1 MPADTTSLPVEFLF
15 SMHLDLEPNRVM
27 MPNGP
32 HGMRVFVPV
41 LGGTVT
47 GPKITGNLHPN
58 SGGDWVHA
66 RADGVAQLDVRLT
79 MVTDDGAVIA
89 MEYRGVLGKDRVPR
103 VAPLFQTGDE
113 RYLWLNNIQGV
124 GIGVSGKHTVDYDFY
139 ALQ

>member
-1 MPADTTSLPVEFLF
+1 MPADITSLPVEFLF
-15 SMHLDLEPNRVM
+15 SMHLDLEPNRVI

-41 LGGTVT
+41 LGGTVR
-47 GPKITGNLHPN
+47 GPRITANLHPN

-79 MVTDDGAVIA
+79 MLTDDGAPIS
-89 MEYRGVLGKDRVPR
+89 MEYKGILGPERVPR

-113 RYLWLNNIQGV
+113 RYLWLNHVQAV
-124 GIGVSGKHTVDYDFY
+124 AIGAAGKHVVDYEVY
-139 ALQ
+139 ALT